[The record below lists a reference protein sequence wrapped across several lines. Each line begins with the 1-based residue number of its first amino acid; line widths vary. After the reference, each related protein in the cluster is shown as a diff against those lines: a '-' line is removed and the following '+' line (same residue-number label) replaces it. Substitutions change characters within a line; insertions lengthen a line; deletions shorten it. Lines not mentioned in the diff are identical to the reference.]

1 MENAQRVA
9 RWLRPMVLPADIIK
23 NPPADRLE
31 ARHVN
36 VNDKT
41 AALAEWSLTDLD
53 AVTLSSSCEDI
64 GARLQDDAS
73 QLGGMQRYILTA
85 WQGDKCLGRMTVR
98 AKGEEAEDKDDGV
111 LSEPANAKGLVAQTQ
126 RHLEAIMK
134 TALIHASGP
143 QIAMNMLVKQNEQ
156 MASMLEQSLD
166 AQMEAFKL
174 TQELLNDKTKREIK
188 VAESQAKIESRN
200 NLVKQL
206 APLASVIVRKFTGAT
221 AEGQKSPEIIQ
232 LKAFIESLSEE
243 QQTTIVSALTTTQQL
258 ALQDLLTTD
267 EAEESGNAPS

>member
-1 MENAQRVA
+1 MDNAQRVA

-41 AALAEWSLTDLD
+41 AALAEWPLADLD
-53 AVTLSSSCEDI
+53 GVTLTSTCEDI

-111 LSEPANAKGLVAQTQ
+111 LSEPANSKGLVAQTM
-126 RHLEAIMK
+126 RHLEGVMK
-134 TALIHASGP
+134 TALVHASVP
-143 QIAMNMLVKQNEQ
+143 QIAMGMLIKQNET
-156 MASMLEQSLD
+156 MAAM
-166 AQMEAFKL
+166 
-174 TQELLNDKTKREIK
+174 
-188 VAESQAKIESRN
+188 
-200 NLVKQL
+200 
-206 APLASVIVRKFTGAT
+206 
-221 AEGQKSPEIIQ
+221 
-232 LKAFIESLSEE
+232 
-243 QQTTIVSALTTTQQL
+243 
-258 ALQDLLTTD
+258 
-267 EAEESGNAPS
+267 